1 MADKKLKKSKI
12 SEAKSSRSAK
22 VTSARKKTSMRESKA
37 KTRAKAEKPH
47 RVRKAASAAKR
58 PVSSVGSALTKE
70 FHLPGAN
77 NDKRNEKFFTK
88 SRKLTPGFFRGALA
102 EMKFVTWPGR
112 KETWRLVFAVFV
124 FAIVLG
130 TLIAVLDYAL
140 DRLLRE
146 IIL

>member
-1 MADKKLKKSKI
+1 MAEKKPADSKKV
-12 SEAKSSRSAK
+12 EAPK
-22 VTSARKKTSMRESKA
+22 KKTSMRESSA
-37 KTRAKAEKPH
+37 KTRAKAEKPK

-70 FHLPGAN
+70 FHLLGAN
-77 NDKRNEKFFTK
+77 NDKRDEKFLTK
-88 SRKLTPGFFRGALA
+88 SRKLTPGYFRSAWA

-130 TLIAVLDYAL
+130 VLIAVLDYAL
-140 DRLLRE
+140 ERLLRE
-146 IIL
+146 VIL